1 MFQKKFFKWSD
12 CTHIGKVPLNFG
24 RYFFIIT
31 GELDFSVME
40 KIRNSINVYKDRR
53 PDVYELE

>member
-1 MFQKKFFKWSD
+1 MDYFWLFLTDSNNG
-12 CTHIGKVPLNFG
+12 IAL
-24 RYFFIIT
+24 FFIIT